1 MSVSC
6 SAWPRHGNGLS
17 FDHDAASGVR
27 IDVMSNDTTL
37 YTVGEVAERFSLTVR
52 ALRHWEAQGLLAPT
66 ARSWSNYRLY
76 SREDCVRVQRIV
88 VYRATGMKLMDIKAL
103 LDCGDSEIEHLTR
116 QRESLLAHRRETDAM
131 IEALDILL
139 EDAMNDNELTVEEIG
154 EILGEADFAAHQS
167 EAEDRYGDTD
177 DWRES
182 RERTASW
189 QTADWRDNAERFHD
203 IESRMIDAIRDGV
216 APDSK
221 EAESLV
227 EEHREAL
234 SEFFPVTPA
243 KHYIMSRGYIHDER
257 FRAHYDSQYV
267 GFAQWLADAI
277 EAAAR
282 HRGINLENPT
292 WG

>member
-103 LDCGDSEIEHLTR
+103 LDCGDSEIEHLKR